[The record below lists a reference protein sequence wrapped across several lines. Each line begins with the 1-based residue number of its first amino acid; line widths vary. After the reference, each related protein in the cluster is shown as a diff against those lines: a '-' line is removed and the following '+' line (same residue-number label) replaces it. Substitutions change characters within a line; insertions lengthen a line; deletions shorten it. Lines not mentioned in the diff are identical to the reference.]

1 MASLGAL
8 LRSCLESFK
17 SVLTSQ
23 DFGTEYELLCTE
35 LSKVATLT
43 VVLAMTSQDFG
54 TEYELLCTEL
64 SMQWLR
70 VRLWGESVCY
80 LAYPITDRNLSGI
93 DRSLL

>member
-17 SVLTSQ
+17 SVL
-23 DFGTEYELLCTE
+23 
-35 LSKVATLT
+35 
-43 VVLAMTSQDFG
+43 TSQDFG